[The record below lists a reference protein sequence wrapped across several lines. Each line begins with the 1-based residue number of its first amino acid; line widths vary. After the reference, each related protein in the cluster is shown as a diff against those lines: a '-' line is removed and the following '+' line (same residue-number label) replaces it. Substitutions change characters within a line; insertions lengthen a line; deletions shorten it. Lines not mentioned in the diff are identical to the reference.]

1 MQKPNIRVFYEAETG
16 RVIGSKQNSQAGN
29 ERVTLRAGDV
39 LAWLAD
45 AADKDRSWLNDF
57 ADDEITVS
65 LDLYE
70 VIQAY
75 RHFRRS
81 A

>member
-1 MQKPNIRVFYEAETG
+1 MIHSKRDSKAE
-16 RVIGSKQNSQAGN
+16 N
-29 ERVTLRAGDV
+29 ERVTVRAGDV

-45 AADKDRSWLNDF
+45 AANEDCSWLADF
-57 ADDEITVS
+57 ADDEVTVS
-65 LDLYE
+65 IDLYE

>member
-1 MQKPNIRVFYEAETG
+1 MQKPNIRIFYEAETG
-16 RVIGSKQNSQAGN
+16 RVIGSKQNSKTGN
-29 ERVTLRAGDV
+29 EKVTLRAGDV

-57 ADDEITVS
+57 ADDEVTVS
-65 LDLYE
+65 QDLYE